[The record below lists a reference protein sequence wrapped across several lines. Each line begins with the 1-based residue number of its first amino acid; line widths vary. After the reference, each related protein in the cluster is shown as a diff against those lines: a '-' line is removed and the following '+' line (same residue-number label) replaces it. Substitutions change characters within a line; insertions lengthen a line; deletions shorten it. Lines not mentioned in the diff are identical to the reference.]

1 MPAPL
6 AVDREAVKAH
16 AITYGVREAARAF
29 DLPDATV
36 QAWSARYGW
45 LKEAGKT
52 VVAQPL
58 PRSMQAGATVATKT
72 PSEAAKQSLAT
83 LGDKTKSRLARGL
96 ARGALR
102 VAHMKG
108 ETVLNRAPEIK
119 ALVDSA
125 AKVHGWQNQQGGTAF
140 LGLHVTVRADQAQ
153 VVDVDAEVSPA
164 EPEEPQG

>member
-16 AITYGVREAARAF
+16 AIQHGVREAARAF
-29 DLPDATV
+29 ELPESTV
-36 QAWSARYGW
+36 KSWSTREGW
-45 LKEAGKT
+45 LERAGQVQ
-52 VVAQPL
+52 VVQPL
-58 PRSMQAGATVATKT
+58 PKSMQPRASGASIT
-72 PSEAAKQSLAT
+72 PSEAAKTTMAT

-125 AKVHGWQNQQGGTAF
+125 AKVHGWQSQQGPSAF
-140 LGLHVTVRADQAQ
+140 MGLHVTVRADQAQ
-153 VVDVDAEVSPA
+153 VVDVDAEVLPSEGPT
-164 EPEEPQG
+164 E